1 VPSLLEVKDLAVS
14 YGKAQVLH
22 EMNIRVEKGEIVAI
36 LGPNGTGKT
45 VLLRT
50 ISGLVK
56 PTEGQITFLGE
67 RIDGLSSHEIV
78 KRGIAH
84 CPERQKLFPE
94 MTVMENIELGA
105 YLRKDQEQI
114 HQDLDRVF
122 SLFPVLEER
131 KSEDAR
137 TLSGGEQQMLT
148 LARALMSTPKLLMLD
163 EPSLGLAPIMRE
175 KLMSAIQEIRNSGIT
190 VLMVEQDVGLALS
203 LADRGYVFEQGHVF
217 IEGSRDYL
225 IGNPRVKEA
234 YLGIS

>member
-1 VPSLLEVKDLAVS
+1 LLEVKDLAVN

-22 EMNIRVEKGEIVAI
+22 GMNMRVEKGEIVAI

-56 PTEGQITFLGE
+56 PTQGQITFLGE

-114 HQDLDRVF
+114 HQDLDRIF
-122 SLFPVLEER
+122 SLFPVLKER

>member
-1 VPSLLEVKDLAVS
+1 
-14 YGKAQVLH
+14 
-22 EMNIRVEKGEIVAI
+22 
-36 LGPNGTGKT
+36 
-45 VLLRT
+45 
-50 ISGLVK
+50 
-56 PTEGQITFLGE
+56 
-67 RIDGLSSHEIV
+67 
-78 KRGIAH
+78 
-84 CPERQKLFPE
+84 

-114 HQDLDRVF
+114 HRDLDRVF
-122 SLFPVLEER
+122 SLFPVLKER

>member
-1 VPSLLEVKDLAVS
+1 LLEVKDLAVN

-22 EMNIRVEKGEIVAI
+22 GMNMRVEKGEIVAI

-56 PTEGQITFLGE
+56 PTQGQITFLGE

-105 YLRKDQEQI
+105 YLRKDHEQI

-122 SLFPVLEER
+122 SLFPVLKER